1 MRLLQQPPEQNG
13 AELPPPARPKAAT
26 AGPMATG
33 EQTATA
39 AAPLPPAEDD
49 EDFHVPSAEMIRQA
63 TLAAVYPPCED
74 QPKNAAVY
82 CQHNANQQACRLENY
97 ACASQISSQRAHR
110 RRDERFM
117 ACRLAKEKRE
127 RLRSAH
133 LAPDYIPLG
142 GAAGLAN
149 LESRLKPEGSIQPT
163 EAAPGASDSD
173 DDNPH
178 HRMTFV
184 GDQRNGTA
192 RSGVLSALAEE
203 PQVRS
208 FASRPAITSHAWP
221 EPRLPHSKLAEAW
234 Q

>member
-1 MRLLQQPPEQNG
+1 MS
-13 AELPPPARPKAAT
+13 
-26 AGPMATG
+26 TG
-33 EQTATA
+33 EHTATA

-63 TLAAVYPPCED
+63 TFAAVCPPSED
-74 QPKNAAVY
+74 QPNNAAVY
-82 CQHNANQQACRLENY
+82 YQHRANQQARSLMRGVSKA
-97 ACASQISSQRAHR
+97 ACATQILPRKAR
-110 RRDERFM
+110 RRCDAGFTT
-117 ACRLAKEKRE
+117 CRLAKEKRE

-184 GDQRNGTA
+184 GDQRDGTA

-203 PQVRS
+203 PQVPAS
-208 FASRPAITSHAWP
+208 ASRPALTSCAWP
-221 EPRLPHSKLAEAW
+221 GSRLPQPKVAEAW